1 MIYFDNAASTP
12 LEPEVAKLISKL
24 ISEEYGNP
32 SSIHENGRRSKIL
45 IENSRKKIAS
55 LLGVSSSEI
64 IFTSG
69 GTEANNHIL
78 WNCTLGLKI
87 INYITSRLEHPAVLR
102 TLESISKHFDL
113 SINYVN
119 VDQAGNTDTGHLND
133 LLANSPRSVVSLMH
147 ANNEIGN
154 LLPASQVKK
163 ICDKHNAIFHSDTVQ
178 TIGKYHMNLRS
189 LGFDYAVASAH
200 KFHGPKGAG
209 FIYAGSG
216 EKINPFITGG
226 MQERNLRA
234 GTENV
239 YGIAGMALA
248 LELAMN
254 DIEKNRK
261 YISGLKHRF
270 KKKIQQEFAE
280 IEFYGD
286 NKKEGLY
293 TIVNLRLPTSKSFE
307 MLPVK
312 LDIEGISVSGGSACS
327 SGSNKPSHVISSL
340 GLKPEKPSLRVS
352 FSKFNKP
359 EEIDE
364 FVKTLKKIISD

>member
-12 LEPEVAKLISKL
+12 LEPGVCELIGKLMH
-24 ISEEYGNP
+24 EEFGNP
-32 SSIHENGRRSKIL
+32 SSIHEHGRRSKTL
-45 IENSRKKIAS
+45 VENSRKKIAT

-78 WNCTLGLKI
+78 WNCTLGLQI
-87 INYITSRLEHPAVLR
+87 RNYITSRLEHPSVLR
-102 TLESISKHFDL
+102 TLENISKYFDV
-113 SINYVN
+113 SINYVD
-119 VDQAGNTDTGHLND
+119 VDARGNIDIQHLDD
-133 LLANSPRSVVSLMH
+133 LLAKSPRSLVSLMH

-154 LLPASQVKK
+154 LLPVKQVKK
-163 ICDKHNAIFHSDTVQ
+163 ICDNHNSIFHSDTVQ
-178 TIGKYHMNLRS
+178 TIGKYNIKLRS

-226 MQERNLRA
+226 MQERSLRA

-239 YGIAGMALA
+239 CAIAGMALA
-248 LELAMN
+248 LELAVN
-254 DIEKNRK
+254 DVEKNRK
-261 YISGLKHRF
+261 YISGLKQRL
-270 KKKIQQEFAE
+270 KEKLQQEFAD

-286 NKKEGLY
+286 NEKEGLY
-293 TIVNLRLPTSKSFE
+293 TIVNLRLPSNKNFE
-307 MLPVK
+307 MLPFR
-312 LDIEGISVSGGSACS
+312 LDIEGIAVSGGSACS
-327 SGSNKPSHVISSL
+327 SGSTKPSHVISSL
-340 GLKPEKPSLRVS
+340 GLKPEKQSLRVS

-359 EEIDE
+359 EEIDK
-364 FVKTLKKIISD
+364 FVKVLKKLS